1 MSNDSRLPGFDKISV
16 SERRQMLKEH
26 FDLDENVLEKLS
38 SGLGVERADLMVENV
53 VGVFGLPLGLAPNF
67 VVDGHPVVVPMAV
80 EEPSV
85 VAACASVAKL
95 VSRWGGLSTESTG
108 SAMVGQIQLLDCP
121 EAIDLGR
128 VVEENRPK
136 LIDEANRFCPGL
148 VRRGGGCKKVALR
161 FWMHFR
167 KATPTTRI
175 GRMPILHFTI
185 ECLDAMGANAVNTVV
200 EGVAP
205 LVEQLCEGKVLLRIL
220 SNFSDQR
227 LARARFVLPV
237 EALKTAEHSGLEV
250 ARGIVAAYRF
260 AALDPY
266 RAATHNKGI
275 MNGVDAVA
283 IATGNDWR
291 AIEAG
296 AHAYAARGGRYSS
309 LSRYALSEDEE
320 SLIGSIELPMAVGT
334 VGGSTRLHPSV
345 VFARRVLGD
354 TALSA
359 ERLGRLMAAVGLTQN
374 FAAIK
379 ALATEGIQKG
389 HMRLHARQIALAVG
403 ALDSEV
409 EQLTEIMRNANN
421 FQPGFAGEKLTELR
435 EAIKHSSVA

>member
-1 MSNDSRLPGFDKISV
+1 
-16 SERRQMLKEH
+16 
-26 FDLDENVLEKLS
+26 
-38 SGLGVERADLMVENV
+38 
-53 VGVFGLPLGLAPNF
+53 
-67 VVDGHPVVVPMAV
+67 
-80 EEPSV
+80 
-85 VAACASVAKL
+85 
-95 VSRWGGLSTESTG
+95 
-108 SAMVGQIQLLDCP
+108 
-121 EAIDLGR
+121 
-128 VVEENRPK
+128 
-136 LIDEANRFCPGL
+136 
-148 VRRGGGCKKVALR
+148 
-161 FWMHFR
+161 
-167 KATPTTRI
+167 
-175 GRMPILHFTI
+175 MPILHFTI

-435 EAIKHSSVA
+435 EAIKRSSVA